1 MRRYLIPIAL
11 LAGIIGVYL
20 SFGATKAVVSTLS
33 EGETQLIVAVAGA
46 IALQLLGHLLRAKRT
61 KLILDQASPSS
72 DAFQFGTLSVGYLF
86 NALLPFRIGEVV
98 RSVLIARRLRIS
110 FLYTFTSV
118 VIERAIDVIFLGLL
132 ILAAVLF
139 IGGSLAIKIIFF
151 TAGVMTLAIVIL
163 LGVVLLMREDKRLL
177 AVAWRMTG
185 WFNASI
191 SNSLRFKVWSLIFGL
206 QHFYKNR
213 HLVRRYGLLSAAS
226 WLLYATSL
234 WMVSSALLVDLDIV
248 GRFVSSIAPYVI
260 SIPTWNIQQPDSYAQ
275 YALFL
280 PGQSPENL
288 LIFGLLTWAVLVFPM
303 ASIGLLVLFALRIAP
318 VAKLETEDP
327 DAFANKLLRHSDIS
341 QAFPAF
347 LDSYFSGNQ
356 MAKILHKLEAD
367 NQLRLVRYFKG
378 GSDAITVLVLS
389 EKDLFV
395 KKIIPKR
402 YQDRLQAQH
411 DWLKRHA
418 KLDIL
423 VKVQS
428 EQESDEY
435 YAIDLAY
442 DPENIPLFEYIHHT
456 SVNQSKL
463 IVERTWRSLHKHLY
477 KSVKTPVFDA
487 NARDAFIAKHIEGC
501 IEVASQASPD
511 LEAALKPDTIIING
525 KEYDNYH
532 RVMERLRN
540 HPQAYR
546 DIATYSHAE
555 EVHGDMAIDNVLVSS
570 RTNEPLI
577 IDPAPDGNIINGPVF
592 DLGKMSQS
600 FYCGYEFLFRDNE
613 AVELSG
619 DNNINY
625 REHMSDRY
633 SKLWQY
639 LRFDLAPKYL
649 SDAELNSM
657 LFHAATLHLR
667 VLKHRVY
674 INPDNVLKFYAVGI
688 KTLNDFLDQYETK

>member
-11 LAGIIGVYL
+11 LAGVVGVYL
-20 SFGATKAVVSTLS
+20 SFGAIEAVVKILAAA
-33 EGETQLIVAVAGA
+33 GLPLIAAVIGA
-46 IALQLLGHLLRAKRT
+46 IILQLFSHLLRAKRT
-61 KLILDQASPSS
+61 KLILDQAAPSS
-72 DAFQFGTLSVGYLF
+72 DVFQFGALSVGYLF
-86 NALLPFRIGEVV
+86 NALLPLRIGELV
-98 RSVLIARRLRIS
+98 RSLLIARRLRIS
-110 FLYTFTSV
+110 LLYTFVSV
-118 VIERAIDVIFLGLL
+118 VIERAIDVILLGLL
-132 ILAAVLF
+132 ILVAALF
-139 IGGSLAIKIIFF
+139 IGGSLATQIILF
-151 TAGVMTLAIVIL
+151 TAGVMALALVVL
-163 LGVVLLMREDKRLL
+163 LGVVLLMREDKCLL
-177 AVAWRMTG
+177 ALAWRMTG

-206 QHFYKNR
+206 QHFYRNR
-213 HLVRRYGLLSAAS
+213 QLVRRYILFSASS
-226 WLLYATSL
+226 WFLYASSVL
-234 WMVSSALLVDLDIV
+234 LVSSVLLASLDGI

-260 SIPTWNIQQPDSYAQ
+260 SIPTWNILQPDSYAQ
-275 YALFL
+275 LSLFL
-280 PGQSPENL
+280 PGQSSEDML
-288 LIFGLLTWAVLVFPM
+288 AFGLLTWAVLVFPM
-303 ASIGLLVLFALRIAP
+303 AFIGLLVLFALR
-318 VAKLETEDP
+318 VATLRRPETENS

-356 MAKILHKLEAD
+356 MAKILHKLEATS
-367 NQLRLVRYFKG
+367 QLRLVRYFKG

-411 DWLKRHA
+411 DWLKRHR

-428 EQESDEY
+428 EQETEEY

-463 IVERTWRSLHKHLY
+463 IVERTWKSLHEHLY
-477 KSVKTPVFDA
+477 KSAKTPVFDGK
-487 NARDAFIAKHIEGC
+487 ARDTFIAKHIEGC
-501 IEVASQASPD
+501 INQAAQASPD
-511 LEAALKPDTIIING
+511 LEAALKPETIIING

-540 HPQAYR
+540 HPQAFK
-546 DIATYSHAE
+546 DIATYSHAN

-613 AVELSG
+613 AVELS
-619 DNNINY
+619 DENSINY

-633 SKLWQY
+633 SKLWQF
-639 LRFDLAPKYL
+639 LRFELAPQYL
-649 SDAELNSM
+649 SEPELRSM
-657 LFHAATLHLR
+657 MFHAASLHLR